1 MSAITS
7 ENGIET
13 LKSRLHSTWTAG
25 DYDLFSRYMEND
37 ARAFYERLDVPPG
50 SPVVGRGLRIRTV
63 VANRGARRGQCHRSR
78 HCRKSH

>member
-1 MSAITS
+1 MGAVTS

-50 SPVVGRGLRIRTV
+50 AGCWTWPADPDS
-63 VANRGARRGQCHRSR
+63 
-78 HCRKSH
+78 CR

>member
-7 ENGIET
+7 ESEIGT

-50 SPVVGRGLRIRTV
+50 TRLLD
-63 VANRGARRGQCHRSR
+63 VACGSGQLSLIAARPHS
-78 HCRKSH
+78 SASLF